1 MTLRLQR
8 HAHNPVLLPDPASP
22 WECYNVFNPSVIH
35 HNGLFH
41 MHYRAQG
48 LDWISRIGYAVST
61 DGLHWNR
68 LREPVLSPVDGS
80 DSRGVEDP
88 RVVEIEG
95 VFYMTYTAYG
105 REFFGSG
112 KATHLGGGILPMIAR
127 SENLITWE
135 RLGPMTV
142 GEDNKDHV
150 LFPRKINGRF
160 AALHRRWPQVW
171 LAYSDD
177 LRTWRPDEM
186 APIYGPRPE
195 NWWDATSVGNNG
207 PPIETAHGWLCLNHG
222 YTVEIEQGGGSL
234 NRAQQVLRVY
244 RLGVILLDL
253 DDPTKVIHRPK
264 EPIFWPE
271 ELWEL
276 RGDVPNVVFSNTNPV
291 VEGSVYVYYGGGDH
305 VIGMATCSLSD
316 LVEYARFG

>member
-1 MTLRLQR
+1 MSLRLQR
-8 HAHNPVLLPDPASP
+8 HPANPLLLPDPHSE

-48 LDWISRIGYAVST
+48 LDWVSRIGYAVSE
-61 DGLHWNR
+61 DGITWNR
-68 LREPVLSPVDGS
+68 LRLPVLEPHDGS

-88 RVVEIEG
+88 RVVEIAG

-105 REFFGSG
+105 REFRGQG
-112 KATHLGGGILPMIAR
+112 APTHLGGGILPMIAR

-135 RLGPMTV
+135 RIGPIVV

-160 AALHRRWPQVW
+160 VALHRRWPNVW
-171 LAYSDD
+171 LAQSED
-177 LRTWRPDEM
+177 LRTWPEEWM
-186 APIYGPRPE
+186 APIYGPRQD
-195 NWWDATSVGNNG
+195 NWWDASSVGSNG
-207 PPIETAHGWLCLNHG
+207 VPIETDHGWLCLNHG
-222 YTVEIEQGGGSL
+222 YTTKVEGATSLTGGTVVT
-234 NRAQQVLRVY
+234 RMY
-244 RLGVILLDL
+244 RLGVILLGL
-253 DDPTKVIHRPK
+253 DDPTQVIHRPQ

-276 RGDVPNVVFSNTNPV
+276 RGDVPNVVFNNGSV
-291 VEGSVYVYYGGGDH
+291 VLDGTVYVYYGGADH
-305 VIGMATCSLSD
+305 VIGLATCRLQE
-316 LVEYARFG
+316 LLKYARFG